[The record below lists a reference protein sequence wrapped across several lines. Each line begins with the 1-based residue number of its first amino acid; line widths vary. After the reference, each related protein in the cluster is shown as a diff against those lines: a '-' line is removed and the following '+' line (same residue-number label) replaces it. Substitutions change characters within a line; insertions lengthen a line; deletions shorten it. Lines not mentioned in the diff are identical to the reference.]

1 MGIFPKKVRGG
12 KFLLIF
18 IPSVLRVLLR
28 FSSPFERVRSAHG
41 ARRMVYAYNLPDLNG
56 GHGYNAYY
64 SYYSNG
70 AYPNLGSGTHVT
82 SPNTIHGGASSSAH
96 AHRAKLTKDPFSGL
110 DVSSHIVSALNSTG
124 NTQRYDV
131 NHDTMFQNPNSQCF
145 VKPIEEGGV
154 GAMASTYLICFD
166 DVLRN

>member
-1 MGIFPKKVRGG
+1 VATFPKKVRGG
-12 KFLLIF
+12 TFRLIC
-18 IPSVLRVLLR
+18 IPSVRRASSAAVR
-28 FSSPFERVRSAHG
+28 FSVRESETLKQS
-41 ARRMVYAYNLPDLNG
+41 ARRMVYAYNLPDV
-56 GHGYNAYY
+56 HGERGYDAYY
-64 SYYSNG
+64 SYYSSS
-70 AYPNLGSGTHVT
+70 AYPSLGSGTHVT
-82 SPNTIHGGASSSAH
+82 SPNTIHGQGASSAH

-154 GAMASTYLICFD
+154 GAMASTSLI
-166 DVLRN
+166 

>member
-1 MGIFPKKVRGG
+1 MAIGPKKVRGG
-12 KFLLIF
+12 KFRFIF
-18 IPSVLRVLLR
+18 IPSVSRVLR
-28 FSSPFERVRSAHG
+28 RCSSPFERVRRLNG
-41 ARRMVYAYNLPDLNG
+41 ARRMVYAYNLPDVNG
-56 GHGYNAYY
+56 ERGYDAYY
-64 SYYSNG
+64 SYYSSS

-82 SPNTIHGGASSSAH
+82 SPNTIHGQGASSAH

-154 GAMASTYLICFD
+154 GAMASTSLI
-166 DVLRN
+166 

>member
-1 MGIFPKKVRGG
+1 VATFPKKVRGG
-12 KFLLIF
+12 KFRFIS
-18 IPSVLRVLLR
+18 IPSVLRVLRR
-28 FSSPFERVRSAHG
+28 FSSPFERERRAHG
-41 ARRMVYAYNLPDLNG
+41 AQIMVYAYNLPNLNG
-56 GHGYNAYY
+56 GHGYNEYY
-64 SYYSNG
+64 SYYSSS
-70 AYPNLGSGTHVT
+70 AYPNLGSGQHVT
-82 SPNTIHGGASSSAH
+82 SPNTIHGGGASSAH

-154 GAMASTYLICFD
+154 GAMASTSLI
-166 DVLRN
+166 

>member
-1 MGIFPKKVRGG
+1 MATFPKKVRGG
-12 KFLLIF
+12 TFLLIF
-18 IPSVLRVLLR
+18 IPSVCRVSSVWC
-28 FSSPFERVRSAHG
+28 SSPFERVRRSNK
-41 ARRMVYAYNLPDLNG
+41 ARRMVYAYNLPDV
-56 GHGYNAYY
+56 HGERGYDAYY
-64 SYYSNG
+64 SYYSSS
-70 AYPNLGSGTHVT
+70 AYPSLGSGTHVT
-82 SPNTIHGGASSSAH
+82 SPNTIHGQGASSAH

-154 GAMASTYLICFD
+154 GAMASTSLI
-166 DVLRN
+166 

>member
-1 MGIFPKKVRGG
+1 VATFPKKVRGG
-12 KFLLIF
+12 TFRLIC
-18 IPSVLRVLLR
+18 IPSVRRASSAAVR
-28 FSSPFERVRSAHG
+28 FSVRESETLKQS
-41 ARRMVYAYNLPDLNG
+41 ARRMVYAYNLPDV
-56 GHGYNAYY
+56 HGERGYDAYY
-64 SYYSNG
+64 SYYSSS
-70 AYPNLGSGTHVT
+70 AYPSLGSGTHVT
-82 SPNTIHGGASSSAH
+82 SPNTIRGQGASSAH

-154 GAMASTYLICFD
+154 GAMASTSLI
-166 DVLRN
+166 

>member
-1 MGIFPKKVRGG
+1 
-12 KFLLIF
+12 
-18 IPSVLRVLLR
+18 
-28 FSSPFERVRSAHG
+28 
-41 ARRMVYAYNLPDLNG
+41 MVYAYNLPDV
-56 GHGYNAYY
+56 HGERGYDAYY
-64 SYYSNG
+64 SYYSSS
-70 AYPNLGSGTHVT
+70 AYPSLGSGTQHVS
-82 SPNTIHGGASSSAH
+82 SPNTIHGQGASSAH

-154 GAMASTYLICFD
+154 GAMASTSLI
-166 DVLRN
+166 